1 MHQQVRVGSIL
12 QIALNCSGCEEK
24 CEDKSGGQDES
35 EEGSHVLH
43 HFHQYSEEDASA
55 LKGREDEEGL
65 HALAQTE

>member
-1 MHQQVRVGSIL
+1 MQQQVRVGPI
-12 QIALNCSGCEEK
+12 IKVALNGSGREEK
-24 CEDKSGGQDES
+24 RKDKSGGQDES

-43 HFHQYSEEDASA
+43 DFHQYSEEDASA